1 MEYRT
6 LGKSDLHVS
15 AVAMG
20 CWAIAGDWTWG
31 AQDEKDAIEAIHT
44 ALDEGINF
52 FDTAEGYGDQGQSE
66 VLLGKALGT
75 RRDKAL
81 IATKV
86 SQGHLAPDQ
95 LRAACDASLKR
106 LDTDRIDLYQIHW
119 PSRSIPMTETLGAL
133 NRLKEE
139 GKVRAIGV
147 SNFGVGDLDDLLK
160 RQHVE
165 SNQLPYSLLWRAIE
179 FEIQPCCQTHGL
191 GILCYSPLAQGLL
204 TGKFLDAAD
213 VPDTRARTKHFS
225 SRRSGARHG
234 QAGQEE
240 LTFSTISAIRKLALD
255 SGHDMA
261 TLSLAWLTR
270 QPSVASVLAGA
281 RNAAQARQNARA
293 GSLEPTADV
302 LNELSRITEP
312 LKRAFGPEPDM
323 WAKESRYR

>member
-1 MEYRT
+1 MEYRI
-6 LGKSDLHVS
+6 LGKSDLRVS

-31 AQDEKDAIEAIHT
+31 AQDEEDAIESIHT
-44 ALDEGINF
+44 ALDDGINF
-52 FDTAEGYGDQGQSE
+52 FDTAEGYGQQGESE
-66 VLLGKALGT
+66 SLLGKALGA
-75 RRDKAL
+75 RRDSAL

-86 SQGHLAPDQ
+86 SQSHLAPEQ
-95 LRAACDASLKR
+95 LRTACEASLKR
-106 LDTDRIDLYQIHW
+106 LGTDRIDLYQVHW
-119 PSRSIPMTETLGAL
+119 PSRSIPLSETLGAL

-139 GKVRAIGV
+139 GKIRAIGV
-147 SNFGVGDLDDLLK
+147 SNFGVGDMGDLLK
-160 RQHVE
+160 LQHVE

-179 FEIQPCCQTHGL
+179 FGIQPACRANDV

-204 TGKFLDAAD
+204 TGKFERAAD

-225 SRRSGARHG
+225 IRRPGARHG

-240 LTFSTISAIRKLALD
+240 QTFSAVSAIRKLARD

-261 TLSLAWLTR
+261 TLSLAWLIR
-270 QPSVASVLAGA
+270 QPAVASVLAGA

-293 GSLEPTADV
+293 GSLVPTADV
-302 LNELSRITEP
+302 LMELDRITEP